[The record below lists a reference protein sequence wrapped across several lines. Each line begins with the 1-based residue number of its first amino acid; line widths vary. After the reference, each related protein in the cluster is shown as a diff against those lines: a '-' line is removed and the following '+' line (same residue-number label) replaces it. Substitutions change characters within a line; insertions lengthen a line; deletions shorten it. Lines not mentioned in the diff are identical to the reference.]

1 MRNFVCKK
9 KPSWFNGEVYGW
21 WNPQIWNFFFHPF
34 MYKWQTS
41 SDLGSTL
48 GTKVPYVSVP
58 KYKRQ
63 DLCYQIIFQYTKAAV
78 PIFLAPR
85 TSFVEDSLSMDRG
98 GMVSRWFK
106 LIAFIVIC
114 YIDSISDHWTLDPT
128 GWGPLHWEKL
138 KTKTYIYGAVW

>member
-1 MRNFVCKK
+1 
-9 KPSWFNGEVYGW
+9 
-21 WNPQIWNFFFHPF
+21 
-34 MYKWQTS
+34 MYKWQIS

-85 TSFVEDSLSMDRG
+85 TSFVEDSFSMDWG
-98 GMVSRWFK
+98 GMVSR
-106 LIAFIVIC
+106 
-114 YIDSISDHWTLDPT
+114 
-128 GWGPLHWEKL
+128 
-138 KTKTYIYGAVW
+138 